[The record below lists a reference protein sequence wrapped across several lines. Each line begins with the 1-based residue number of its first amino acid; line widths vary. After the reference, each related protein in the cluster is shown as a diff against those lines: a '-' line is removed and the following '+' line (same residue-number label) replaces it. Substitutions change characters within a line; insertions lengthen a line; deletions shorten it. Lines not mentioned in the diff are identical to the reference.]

1 MPMVLC
7 LAAILGIVFFFAD
20 MYNQK
25 VHVNP
30 SFIAGTSVSY
40 FFLVVLP
47 EIAGEM
53 QMAIFGLP
61 SLEYVF
67 ILVGISYAH
76 FLEKYILQ
84 HVEARS
90 REKAESLIKK
100 KEMIDAVEDR
110 VSIAMAE
117 SVQKKKVDET
127 QLESMAD
134 ILKTLIKTESD
145 VEAELKALK
154 KVLHDHVNARL
165 EEFHDMTEFIYHC
178 IIGIILAGLLFVN
191 LAEALLFYINAIL
204 MAIISHTQSRQRIF
218 INLDIEM
225 DYVETRKKK
234 AELAL
239 AAPIGIIIG
248 VILDL
253 TFLDIT
259 EFIYMLFSFIS
270 GALLYIIMRE
280 VIPEKEKG
288 KSSFFAAG
296 LLGFSAIVILL
307 NAFGL
312 AF

>member
-1 MPMVLC
+1 
-7 LAAILGIVFFFAD
+7 

-40 FFLVVLP
+40 FVLVVLP

-53 QMAIFGLP
+53 PTAIFGLP

-100 KEMIDAVEDR
+100 KEMIDTEEDH
-110 VSIAMAE
+110 VSMAMAE
-117 SVQKKKVDET
+117 SIQKKKLDRT
-127 QLESMAD
+127 KLENMACA
-134 ILKTLIKTESD
+134 LKKLIKTEGD
-145 VEAELKALK
+145 VNAELKSLK
-154 KVLHDHVNARL
+154 KVLHDHVNERL
-165 EEFHDMTEFIYHC
+165 EDFHDMTEFIYHC
-178 IIGIILAGLLFVN
+178 IIGVILVGLLFVN
-191 LAEALLFYINAIL
+191 VVEAFLFYTNAIL

-218 INLDIEM
+218 MNLDIEM
-225 DYVETRKKK
+225 DYVDTRKKK

-239 AAPIGIIIG
+239 AAPIGIVAG
-248 VILDL
+248 VILKL
-253 TFLDIT
+253 TVVDIT
-259 EFIYMLFSFIS
+259 EFIYMLFSFIA

-280 VIPEKEKG
+280 VILEKEKG
-288 KSSFFAAG
+288 KSTLFAAG
-296 LLGFSAIVILL
+296 LLGFSAIVIAL
-307 NAFGL
+307 NALGL